1 MARETKEERAIRE
14 AEYKALE
21 QAELL
26 KRPQMMLAL
35 IEKATKLDISVYKE
49 IPDDSLSVVSV
60 KFIGDTINREL
71 DVDGEMWEF
80 YDLDSTLDLLTE
92 RRAQEE
98 ASLARAKVHWES
110 LSADLQDDIKQNINY
125 LFRGYK

>member
-1 MARETKEERAIRE
+1 MARETKEERSIRE

-35 IEKATKLDISVYKE
+35 IEKATNLGISVYKE

-71 DVDGEMWEF
+71 PVEGEMWEF
-80 YDLDSTLDLLTE
+80 YDLDSTLDFLAE

>member
-1 MARETKEERAIRE
+1 MARETKEQRALRE

-26 KRPQMMLAL
+26 KRPQRMLAL
-35 IEKATKLDISVYKE
+35 IEKATKLGISVYKE

-80 YDLDSTLDLLTE
+80 YDLDSTLDLLAE
-92 RRAQEE
+92 RRAQEQ

>member
-1 MARETKEERAIRE
+1 MARETKEERAIRQ
-14 AEYKALE
+14 AEDQRRE

-26 KRPQMMLAL
+26 KRPQMMIAL
-35 IEKATKLDISVYKE
+35 IEKATKLGISVYKE

-71 DVDGEMWEF
+71 AVDGEMWEF
-80 YDLDSTLDLLTE
+80 YDLDSTLDLLAE
-92 RRAQEE
+92 RREQEQ

-110 LSADLQDDIKQNINY
+110 LSPDLQDDIKQNINY